1 MTNSAQTNTTYQADN
16 TPAIYAAN
24 LRAYNEG
31 ELLGVWI
38 PIAEGMTGDEIRAKI
53 QEMLDWTN
61 DEEYAIHDYSNFPSS
76 LGEWPDLD
84 TVAEIAQAIHEHGYD
99 LVKGYVDYFDAD
111 QLDQLGER
119 YSGTYDSEE
128 DFAHDLVRDCYDLE
142 KTMGSLAS
150 YFDYEAFARD
160 LFMGDYVSIDV
171 PEGVAVF
178 RND

>member
-1 MTNSAQTNTTYQADN
+1 MSSAQATTSQHADN

-24 LRAYNEG
+24 LSAYNEG
-31 ELLGVWI
+31 RLVGEWI
-38 PIAEGMTGDEIRAKI
+38 KLERRITGDEIRERI
-53 QEMLDWTN
+53 QAMLDRTGG
-61 DEEYAIHDYSNFPSS
+61 EEYAIHDYDNFPSD

-84 TVAEIAQAIHEHGYD
+84 TVAEVAEAIHEHGYD
-99 LVKGYVDYFDAD
+99 LVKGYVDCFDAD
-111 QLDQLGER
+111 QLDQLSER
-119 YSGTYDSEE
+119 YNGTFSSEE
-128 DFAHDLVRDCYDLE
+128 DFAYDLVRDIYDLE
-142 KTMGSLAS
+142 KMMGNLAN